1 MNKKVCRRNILYVT
15 LSLFY
20 TFLFAFTA
28 FALDYDL
35 HLLGESNVFQAI
47 SRAILRMPV
56 LHPTVANYLAV
67 MSFGIGLIVA
77 FIMVE
82 VSYVKN
88 QGLKVSRLVAAIIV
102 GLVIGL
108 VGTGSFASKLPFAKA
123 LTYVGQ
129 VFAVSLSIWFL
140 VSMTVGV
147 AIYMLVALFYSAYYA
162 VKEPTPSTVQTVE
175 KVVVKNEFDDE
186 ELEEEGNV
194 KKIGVAEKEKFAVSF
209 ERLNVAQRKYYDEI
223 VNYALDFENTNINNY
238 DYDQRIRVGQ
248 RKTLAL
254 ISIKQNTLV
263 VKFKMGKLKVGNG
276 LEPLKL
282 KPIKITVRNDED
294 LENVKK
300 QIETAY
306 YKLTGVINV
315 NYNDEK

>member
-1 MNKKVCRRNILYVT
+1 
-15 LSLFY
+15 
-20 TFLFAFTA
+20 
-28 FALDYDL
+28 
-35 HLLGESNVFQAI
+35 
-47 SRAILRMPV
+47 
-56 LHPTVANYLAV
+56 
-67 MSFGIGLIVA
+67 
-77 FIMVE
+77 
-82 VSYVKN
+82 
-88 QGLKVSRLVAAIIV
+88 
-102 GLVIGL
+102 
-108 VGTGSFASKLPFAKA
+108 
-123 LTYVGQ
+123 
-129 VFAVSLSIWFL
+129 
-140 VSMTVGV
+140 MTVGV

-162 VKEPTPSTVQTVE
+162 VKEPTPTTVQTVE

-254 ISIKQNTLV
+254 ISIKQDTLV

-282 KPIKITVRNDED
+282 KPIKITVRSDED